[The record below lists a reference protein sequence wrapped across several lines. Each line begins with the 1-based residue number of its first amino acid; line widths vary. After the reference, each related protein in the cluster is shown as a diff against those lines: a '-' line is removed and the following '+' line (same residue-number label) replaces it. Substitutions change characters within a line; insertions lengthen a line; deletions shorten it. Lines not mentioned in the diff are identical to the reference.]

1 MKAFWSALVVL
12 PLVCQST
19 TAQDTGWAY
28 YGGDAGGARY
38 SSLTQIN
45 KDNVSRLK
53 TVWTFHTGDVFNQSG
68 SPKTKFEATPIL
80 FNNTLFVSTPFNR
93 VVALDPENGVL
104 RWAYDPKID
113 LKRRYSESLVSRGV
127 SAWEDKSAPSAAICK
142 RRIFLGTLDA
152 RLIALDA
159 DRGTPCTSFGS
170 GGTVD
175 LAQDVGKV
183 DVGQYEITSPV
194 AVINDIVVAGSAIG
208 DNRRVDVER
217 GTVRA
222 FNARTGAQ
230 LWSWDPIPRSKG
242 QPGYETWTPGGAER
256 TGAANAWSAISADP
270 ARDLVFIPTGS
281 ASPDFFGGERLGNN
295 LFANCVVAIR
305 ASTGKIVWHF
315 QVVHHDLWDYD
326 VAPQPLLTTVRRE
339 GKDVAAVVVNTKM
352 GHVFVLDR
360 ETGKPLFPIEE
371 RRVPVSDVP
380 GEETSQTQPFP
391 VLPPP
396 LYPQHLSADDAWGAD
411 EAERQACHDQIAALR
426 YEGIFTPPSLKGTMI
441 FPGYV
446 GGVNWGSASADPKR
460 GIMVINVNQLAFW
473 VRLIPRGSDLTRL
486 QGPYTAQSGT
496 PYGMARELIRSPK
509 GNPCVPPPW
518 SRTVAIDL
526 NKGNVVWESPA
537 DGPSFGGAMT
547 TASGLAFVSGAT
559 DQKFRAL
566 DIDSG
571 KELWSVRLPAGG
583 QATPMTYQTTSGKQY
598 VVISSGGHSD
608 LPVTLGDSIIAY
620 ALP

>member
-1 MKAFWSALVVL
+1 
-12 PLVCQST
+12 
-19 TAQDTGWAY
+19 
-28 YGGDAGGARY
+28 
-38 SSLTQIN
+38 
-45 KDNVSRLK
+45 
-53 TVWTFHTGDVFNQSG
+53 
-68 SPKTKFEATPIL
+68 
-80 FNNTLFVSTPFNR
+80 
-93 VVALDPENGVL
+93 
-104 RWAYDPKID
+104 
-113 LKRRYSESLVSRGV
+113 
-127 SAWEDKSAPSAAICK
+127 
-142 RRIFLGTLDA
+142 
-152 RLIALDA
+152 
-159 DRGTPCTSFGS
+159 
-170 GGTVD
+170 
-175 LAQDVGKV
+175 
-183 DVGQYEITSPV
+183 
-194 AVINDIVVAGSAIG
+194 
-208 DNRRVDVER
+208 
-217 GTVRA
+217 
-222 FNARTGAQ
+222 
-230 LWSWDPIPRSKG
+230 
-242 QPGYETWTPGGAER
+242 
-256 TGAANAWSAISADP
+256 
-270 ARDLVFIPTGS
+270 
-281 ASPDFFGGERLGNN
+281 
-295 LFANCVVAIR
+295 
-305 ASTGKIVWHF
+305 
-315 QVVHHDLWDYD
+315 
-326 VAPQPLLTTVRRE
+326 
-339 GKDVAAVVVNTKM
+339 M

-411 EAERQACHDQIAALR
+411 EAERKACHDQMAALR

-526 NKGNVVWESPA
+526 NKGNVVWEAPA

-547 TASGLAFVSGAT
+547 MASGLAFVSGAT

-598 VVISSGGHSD
+598 VVISSGGHGD
-608 LPVTLGDSIIAY
+608 LPVTLGDSIVAF